1 MIRILPAIDL
11 IEGQCVR
18 LYQGEFS
25 SSSKVADDPETQ
37 LLQFINSGAEMIHI
51 VDLDGA
57 RAGIPV
63 QFETIKYLCS
73 RSAVPVE
80 VGGGIRSIETINRYI
95 DAGVSRLV
103 LGTAAIENEALLKE
117 ALNSYADKIAI
128 GIDAKGGKV
137 ATRGWESIT
146 ETDYVNFT
154 KRMEDLGAQ
163 TIIFTDIS
171 KDGTMS
177 GPNFEAY
184 KELQETVSCNIVA
197 SGGIR
202 DMQDLIALNEIGIT
216 EAIVGKA
223 VYEGRVTLG
232 VKKP

>member
-1 MIRILPAIDL
+1 MRILPAIDL

-25 SSSKVADDPETQ
+25 SSSKVADDPVLQ
-37 LLQFINSGAEMIHI
+37 IKQFIENGAEMVHI

-57 RAGIPV
+57 RAGKPV
-63 QFETIKYLCS
+63 QFELIKRLCS
-73 RSAVPVE
+73 LSSIPVE
-80 VGGGIRSIETINRYI
+80 VGGGIRTIETIKRYI
-95 DAGVSRLV
+95 NAGVSRLV
-103 LGTAAIENEALLKE
+103 LGTAAIENETLLQE
-117 ALNSYADKIAI
+117 ALDYYADKIVI
-128 GIDAKGGKV
+128 GIDAKDGKV
-137 ATRGWESIT
+137 AIRGWESVT
-146 ETDYVNFT
+146 ETDYVMFT
-154 KRMEDLGAQ
+154 KRMENLGAQ

-184 KELQETVSCNIVA
+184 KQLQEVVSCKVVA

-202 DMQDLIALNEIGIT
+202 NMEDLKVLKEMGIT

-223 VYEGRVTLG
+223 IYEGRVVLG
-232 VKKP
+232 GKNT